1 MKAKLAALV
10 LAGSLLGGASTASAG
25 LLGLFGSSPIDV
37 VQEGVLPDYSKTKK
51 VGPALESYYDCQ
63 KGSAEWD
70 TFETEKGETI
80 VQFKCALG
88 DEHLTYMDKMS
99 RINSKELGQFDRT
112 SIKVDIAIAM
122 INIRQVLD
130 GAQMSAFQDWQ
141 KVNLNVQFAMSQVEE
156 DAFEISYV
164 GLEPTYVNGEQG
176 AIPLTFGTL
185 QGVFE
190 DANLF
195 EADFVQYSSIKNGV
209 ADFIGDAIDNFCSL
223 EYI

>member
-1 MKAKLAALV
+1 
-10 LAGSLLGGASTASAG
+10 
-25 LLGLFGSSPIDV
+25 
-37 VQEGVLPDYSKTKK
+37 
-51 VGPALESYYDCQ
+51 
-63 KGSAEWD
+63 
-70 TFETEKGETI
+70 
-80 VQFKCALG
+80 
-88 DEHLTYMDKMS
+88 
-99 RINSKELGQFDRT
+99 
-112 SIKVDIAIAM
+112 
-122 INIRQVLD
+122 
-130 GAQMSAFQDWQ
+130 MSAFQDWK

-195 EADFVQYSSIKNGV
+195 EADFVQYSSIENGV